1 MKKMFLKVIL
11 LLFILSPVFVN
22 AKEVNL
28 YLFHSK
34 DCLHCKAE
42 LKWLNEI
49 KDDYDYLNVHEF
61 EVTRNEDNSGLL
73 EKVKTKFQ
81 TNTPYVPFTVIGE
94 QYWIG
99 FGDNTKSEILEYIE
113 TYDNNSRNI
122 VEEAI
127 QGNLDVVEKNNN
139 QDEEDTENATKYE
152 KDIPLLG
159 KVNVKEVSIPL
170 MSIVIG
176 LVDGFNPCAMWIL
189 IFLISILMGMNNRK
203 RMWILGLT
211 FIITSALVYLG
222 FMFAWFNVAVSL
234 LQIMWVRFI
243 VALFAIIGAGINLN
257 SWYKSVKQK
266 DDGCQVVDNKKRKK
280 IMNYI
285 REFTGKKSFIIAIIG
300 IMGLA
305 VSVNLI
311 ELACSAGLPLL
322 FTQIR
327 ALNNVTTLASIG
339 YTSLYILCFLFDD
352 LLIFIIAMITFKI
365 TGISTKYTKYSHL
378 IGGIIMLI
386 IGILMIFK
394 PDWLMFN
401 FG

>member
-1 MKKMFLKVIL
+1 MKKLFLKVITL
-11 LLFILSPVFVN
+11 LLFLCPVFVS

-28 YLFHSK
+28 YLFHSQ
-34 DCLHCKAE
+34 DCSHCKAE
-42 LKWLNEI
+42 IKWLEDI
-49 KDDYDYLNVHEF
+49 KDDYDYLVIHEY
-61 EVTRNEDNSGLL
+61 EVTRNADNSELL
-73 EKVKTKFQ
+73 EKVKDKFQ

-99 FGDNTKSEILEYIE
+99 FGGYTTDEILNYIE
-113 TYDNNSRNI
+113 EYDENSRNI
-122 VEEAI
+122 VNEAI

-139 QDEEDTENATKYE
+139 QEEIDEDNATKYE

-159 KVNVKEVSIPL
+159 KVNIKEVSLPL
-170 MSIVIG
+170 ISMVIG

-189 IFLISILMGMNNRK
+189 IFLISMLMGMNNRK
-203 RMWILGLT
+203 RMWVLGLT

-222 FMFAWFNVAVSL
+222 FMFAWFNIAISL
-234 LQIMWVRFI
+234 LQIMWVRLI
-243 VALFAIIGAGINLN
+243 IAIIAMIGAGINLR

-266 DDGCQVVDNKKRKK
+266 DDGCQVVDKSKRKK

-285 REFTGKKSFIIAIIG
+285 REFTGKKSFILAMIG

-305 VSVNLI
+305 FGVNLI

-322 FTQIR
+322 FTQIL
-327 ALNNVTTLASIG
+327 ALNNVSTLASIG
-339 YTSLYILCFLFDD
+339 YTSLYILCFLLDD
-352 LLIFIIAMITFKI
+352 LIVFSIAMITFKI

-378 IGGIIMLI
+378 IGGIIMLVV
-386 IGILMIFK
+386 GLLMIFK
-394 PDWLMFN
+394 PEWLMFN